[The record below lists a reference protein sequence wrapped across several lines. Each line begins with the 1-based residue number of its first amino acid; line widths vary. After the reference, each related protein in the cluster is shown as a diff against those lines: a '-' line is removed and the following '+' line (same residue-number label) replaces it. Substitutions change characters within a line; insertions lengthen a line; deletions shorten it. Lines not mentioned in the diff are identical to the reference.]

1 MKLSR
6 GRFIIASVLIVLG
19 VVFLIDNLDIVDV
32 DVDDF
37 IADWWPAILIV
48 LGVSGLARSR
58 AASMGQIV
66 LIAVGVVLLLMTLDI
81 VDSGLL
87 WPVIIIGIGVW
98 ILLGGRAVRRPRTA
112 RVSRVEEK
120 DESSIDVSTLFST
133 SVQRVTSQSL
143 RSGKVSATFGSVVL
157 DMGGAKPAGYPV
169 LDVEVFMGSVE
180 LRVPDEWVVIVNG
193 APTFGNVEQSRPQP
207 PERDGAPTLVVNAS
221 ITFGSLEITRSQQ

>member
-37 IADWWPAILIV
+37 IAGWWPAILIV

-66 LIAVGVVLLLMTLDI
+66 LIAVGVVLLLTTLDI

-112 RVSRVEEK
+112 RAPRVEEK
-120 DESSIDVSTLFST
+120 DESSIDVSALFST
-133 SVQRVTSQSL
+133 SDQRVTSQSL

-157 DMGGAKPAGYPV
+157 DLGGAKPARDPV

-180 LRVPDEWVVIVNG
+180 LRVPDEWMVIVNG
-193 APTFGNVEQSRPQP
+193 APTFGNIEQSRPRP
-207 PERDGAPTLVVNAS
+207 PETDGAPTLTVNAS

>member
-6 GRFIIASVLIVLG
+6 GRLIIASVLIVLG

-66 LIAVGVVLLLMTLDI
+66 LIAVGVVLLLTTLDI

-98 ILLGGRAVRRPRTA
+98 ILLGGRAVRRPRTSRA
-112 RVSRVEEK
+112 PRVEEK
-120 DESSIDVSTLFST
+120 DENSIDVSALFST
-133 SVQRVTSQSL
+133 SDQRVTSQSL

-157 DMGGAKPAGYPV
+157 DLGGAKPARDPV

-180 LRVPDEWVVIVNG
+180 LRVPDEWMVIVNG
-193 APTFGNVEQSRPQP
+193 APTFGNIEQSRPRP
-207 PERDGAPTLVVNAS
+207 PETDGAPTLTVNAS
-221 ITFGSLEITRSQQ
+221 IAFGSLEITRSQQ